1 MEVTAM
7 PQMDPRVFLAVAM
20 SGDSEN
26 PGVPAVVWI
35 NAAEGNA
42 KYTRIDE
49 VNPIELRAGLRQMHG
64 EEKDSFLFVNQNG
77 PRVHVFKHS
86 KEYAMQSLSA
96 ALPTP
101 RP

>member
-1 MEVTAM
+1 M

-35 NAAEGNA
+35 NAAEGSA
-42 KYTRIDE
+42 KYTPIE
-49 VNPIELRAGLRQMHG
+49 KINPTELRAGLTKMHN
-64 EEKDSFLFVNQNG
+64 EERESFLFVNQNG

-86 KEYAMQSLSA
+86 KDYAKMSLSA
-96 ALPTP
+96 ALSTDGLP
-101 RP
+101 

>member
-1 MEVTAM
+1 M

-35 NAAEGNA
+35 NAAEGSA
-42 KYTRIDE
+42 KYTPIE
-49 VNPIELRAGLRQMHG
+49 KINPPELRAGLMRMHS
-64 EEKDSFLFVNQNG
+64 EETDSFLFVNQNG

-86 KEYAMQSLSA
+86 KEYATRSLSA
-96 ALPTP
+96 ALATDD